1 MKKQR
6 LAAFVLSLAF
16 VFSFVFSFEFS
27 SEAVMYAAE
36 AESETEPDF
45 DSMTADQI
53 QKEYLSLMKE
63 NKKLRNKVTALESK
77 LGASKTGET
86 ETELQLSTE
95 IEGTQYTDASIVRM
109 VQEALNNNGYDCGTP
124 DGAAGEKTQNAL
136 KSYQTDKKLNVN
148 GVITDELLN
157 SLGLSGKVSEAA
169 KLEASKAEYSS
180 DYSYDSLARNP
191 DTYKDQKA
199 KISGKVLQVQEGTSL
214 YYGYMRLAV
223 DGSYDQV
230 IYVEYD
236 STKLDSRI
244 LEDDYVTVYG
254 VLTGVYTYETV
265 LGASIT
271 IPSISADI
279 VELS

>member
-1 MKKQR
+1 
-6 LAAFVLSLAF
+6 
-16 VFSFVFSFEFS
+16 
-27 SEAVMYAAE
+27 MYAAE

>member
-1 MKKQR
+1 
-6 LAAFVLSLAF
+6 
-16 VFSFVFSFEFS
+16 
-27 SEAVMYAAE
+27 MYAAE

-124 DGAAGEKTQNAL
+124 DGAAGEKTQYAL
-136 KSYQTDKKLNVN
+136 KAYQTDKKLNVN

>member
-16 VFSFVFSFEFS
+16 VFSFAFS